1 MLVVLDELL
10 VSIGAWRSG
19 RRLGRRRGTV
29 NLRMRVLLL
38 VPAVALELACCTRAS
53 SGHAPEPAPTPE
65 QASNAYGDLLAHEVM
80 RDASADAEADAAL
93 RERGVRAFEQ
103 KQFDEARQAF
113 SELLDRHPEDETL
126 AQWHRMA
133 TAMTSMT
140 SDGPGDD
147 ARWRI
152 GIPEC
157 DTFLAKYVRCID
169 NMPEANRAPTLDA
182 LGQSVDAWKEAART
196 MDPKALVDTCH
207 AMTDLTKKATEPFGC
222 TW

>member
-1 MLVVLDELL
+1 
-10 VSIGAWRSG
+10 
-19 RRLGRRRGTV
+19 
-29 NLRMRVLLL
+29 MRVLVL
-38 VPAVALELACCTRAS
+38 VPAVILELACCPRAS
-53 SGHAPEPAPTPE
+53 PGQAPAPAPEPAPE

-80 RDASADAEADAAL
+80 REASADADAAADADADAAL

-113 SELLDRHPEDETL
+113 SELLDRHPQDETL

-133 TAMTSMT
+133 TAMTI
-140 SDGPGDD
+140 DGPGDG

-157 DTFLAKYVRCID
+157 DTFIAKYLRCVE
-169 NMPEANRAPTLDA
+169 NMPEATRASTLDA
-182 LGQSVDAWKEAART
+182 LGQSVDAWKEAAT
-196 MDPKALVDTCH
+196 YMDRKVLVDTCH
-207 AMTDLTKKATEPFGC
+207 AMIGVTKKVTERFGC